1 MESRLPVSA
10 SIRFLF
16 AALLALSASTVS
28 AADTAQI
35 PSPNGTMAA
44 EVYRP
49 AGDGPFPVMVFSH
62 GRAGDP
68 RERVQMT
75 YAIAASVASYWTEKG
90 FAVVAPFRP
99 GYGPTGGFDAEDH
112 GPCSRGPDYAR
123 TASQA
128 ATAIVAAVSWA
139 RTQPWA
145 KPDRLLLEGQSV
157 GGLGTVAAAARNP
170 AGVVG
175 YVNFAGGSGGDPKR
189 NPGESCKPEAIGAL
203 YASFGRSTRIPGI
216 WFYAANDEYW
226 GPDAPK
232 TWGRVYDASGGR
244 AELVFTGPTP
254 NGKGH
259 SLLASAPQLWNGEL
273 DAFLKTLGF

>member
-1 MESRLPVSA
+1 MESPLRVNAVVRSLIAGV
-10 SIRFLF
+10 
-16 AALLALSASTVS
+16 LALSASTVS
-28 AADTAQI
+28 AADTAEI
-35 PSPNGTMAA
+35 PSPNGMMTA
-44 EVYRP
+44 EIYKP
-49 AGDGPFPVMVFSH
+49 AGDGPFPVVVFSH

-68 RERVQMT
+68 RERAQMNH
-75 YAIAASVASYWTEKG
+75 AIAASVASYWTGKG

-112 GPCSRGPDYAR
+112 GPCDRSPDYAR

-128 ATAIVAAVSWA
+128 AEAIVAAVLWT

-157 GGLGTVAAAARNP
+157 GGFATVAAAARNP

-189 NPGESCKPEAIGAL
+189 NPGASCKPELIGAL
-203 YASFGRSTRIPGI
+203 YAGFARSTTVPGI
-216 WFYAANDEYW
+216 WLYAVNDEYW

-232 TWGRVYDASGGR
+232 TWGRAYDANGGR
-244 AELVFTGPTP
+244 AKLVFTGPTP

-259 SLLASAPQLWNGEL
+259 SLLVSAPRLWTGEL
-273 DAFLKTLGF
+273 DAFLNTLGF